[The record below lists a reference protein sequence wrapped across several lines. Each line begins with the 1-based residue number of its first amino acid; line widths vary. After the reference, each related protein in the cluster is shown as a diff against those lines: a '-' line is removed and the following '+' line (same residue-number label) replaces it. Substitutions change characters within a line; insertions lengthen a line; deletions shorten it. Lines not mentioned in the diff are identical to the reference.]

1 MPLLVLC
8 AIAAEQHWLSNAM
21 LRACSAIRAV
31 RPRRLPAHAATL
43 SRVVTTGSTPAAAP
57 LNIAPTAATGVVKA
71 APPAV
76 SAAPRSF
83 DTYEFVAELEAAGMS
98 RDQAVAIM
106 RQVKAAVAEATAA
119 RSELLA
125 TKQDL
130 LQLNSELGEK
140 VYSASMRFE
149 MAQRHSKE
157 INLKD
162 LQNLRA
168 DLIAADQKDSA
179 NMQRDLQDLDKAI
192 MRRRELDETRFASI
206 QGEISA
212 VERRILQYGVGTL
225 FTMATLILAVVRC
238 ASDNAREVQ
247 SAVPASAVAYV
258 QLSRPELENCV
269 DTRPRQP
276 CTASIIAP
284 LRRFTEQ

>member
-1 MPLLVLC
+1 
-8 AIAAEQHWLSNAM
+8 M
-21 LRACSAIRAV
+21 LRACSVLRAV
-31 RPRRLPAHAATL
+31 RPRRLPAHAVTL
-43 SRVVTTGSTPAAAP
+43 SRVVTAGSTPAAAP

-71 APPAV
+71 APPAA

-83 DTYEFVAELEAAGMS
+83 DTYEFVAELEAAGLS

-179 NMQRDLQDLDKAI
+179 SMQRDLQDLDKAI

-225 FTMATLILAVVRC
+225 FTMATLILGEFLTGVSFHASIVQAVVHGDLLC
-238 ASDNAREVQ
+238 M
-247 SAVPASAVAYV
+247 
-258 QLSRPELENCV
+258 
-269 DTRPRQP
+269 
-276 CTASIIAP
+276 
-284 LRRFTEQ
+284 